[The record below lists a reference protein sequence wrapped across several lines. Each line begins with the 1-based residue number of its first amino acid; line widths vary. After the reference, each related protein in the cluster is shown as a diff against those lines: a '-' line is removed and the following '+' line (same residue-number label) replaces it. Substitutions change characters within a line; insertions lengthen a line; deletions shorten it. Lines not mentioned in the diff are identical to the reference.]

1 MSDPNNSGD
10 KAAPSDKTA
19 IISGGVGGAAAGSIS
34 GQVGGRSQPADKTMM
49 AVGGKAPAKV
59 EVEIDM
65 LEPAPQSSGA
75 SDKTVAPVVARGTK
89 PSNPPPAAPP
99 PAGNGAGGGSGLL
112 QTGPSR
118 QEVSEVTQLF
128 GPGQQPRPGVTINQ
142 YELIRELGAGGMG
155 TVYLARDLKL
165 GRKVAIKI
173 LQSHHP
179 ELTQRF
185 IIEARA
191 TARCSHENIVIIYE
205 VGEHG
210 GQPYMVLEFLQGT
223 VLTELVSGGK
233 RLPAARAVELMVPV
247 VKALSVAHEQ
257 GIVHRDLKPDNIFV
271 TDLGTVKVLDFGIA
285 KVRDQADKPVGQS
298 AGAIRLPTAAE
309 LGPDTGNTNLTRQG
323 VIMGTMKYMSPEQWG
338 IGVEIDHRTDIWAT
352 GVILFR
358 LLAGK
363 HPLAP
368 LQGNQLVVTAML
380 DKPMPKLRDAVNDV
394 PQALCDVVDKCLL
407 KDKEL
412 RWKDARELLR
422 ALEPFMPGRFQT
434 MNLAFDESPYA
445 GLSSFQESDAARFFG
460 RTREIAAAVNRI
472 RERPVMGVV
481 GPSGVGKS
489 SFVRAGLVP
498 ALKQSGES
506 WESLVIRPGRNPL
519 SAVAAMMTPMVGSTS
534 QTVQDDLKEQAAIA
548 ARLAREP
555 GHMGQVLRSRAK
567 RSGTK
572 ILLFVDQFEELY
584 TLVPDAAERA
594 AFTACLA
601 GAADDAS
608 APVRVVLSL
617 RSDFLDRVG
626 EDPQLMGEVMQG
638 LFFLTPP
645 NRDGLRDALVQPAE
659 MAGYQF
665 ENPVMVEEMLSH
677 LETTPGALP
686 LLQFAATKLWEN
698 KDSGRKLLTQNAY
711 NAMGGIGGALA
722 SHADSVLAELNP
734 TSQALARAVCLRL
747 ITPERTRAIVSLA
760 ELQELSPQPGDVQ
773 RLVDH
778 LVAARLLVSQTA
790 ADGSAQGSTVEIV
803 HESLIHSWPAL
814 RRWLDETQEDA
825 QFIEQ
830 LRVAAKQWHGK
841 GRDRGM
847 LWRGETADE
856 AIRWARRHQ
865 GTLPET
871 QRAFL
876 AEVINESTAAERRRR
891 TITIGVVAFLTVLLV
906 AAAMALFTIRQSEKK
921 ASKNAIVAK
930 KNASL
935 AEEQAK
941 LAKAS
946 EAEAKLALASAEE
959 KERQRLEE
967 EKGRL
972 AAVKEATK
980 AGIQLEMT
988 YEELVGKKAELEVA
1002 LGESEK
1008 AREDAKEAQKDAE
1021 RNEAV
1026 AVQAKRVA
1034 EAAEAEAT
1042 SSKAEIERLLAK
1054 EKQRVKE
1061 LEEQIGQMI
1070 ETLK

>member
-1 MSDPNNSGD
+1 MSDANRDGD

-19 IISGGVGGAAAGSIS
+19 IISGGVGGAAAGQIS
-34 GQVGGRSQPADKTMM
+34 GSVGARSQPADRTVV

-59 EVEIDM
+59 EVDVAS
-65 LEPAPQSSGA
+65 LEAPTIAPASAAAG
-75 SDKTVAPVVARGTK
+75 TAPVVARGTK
-89 PSNPPPAAPP
+89 PSSPPPAAPAP
-99 PAGNGAGGGSGLL
+99 GTGAGGGSGLL
-112 QTGPSR
+112 STASR
-118 QEVSEVTQLF
+118 PEVSEVTQLF
-128 GPGQQPRPGVTINQ
+128 GPGAQPRPGMTINQ

-205 VGEHG
+205 VGEHS
-210 GQPYMVLEFLQGT
+210 GQPYMVLEFLQGS

-233 RLPAARAVELMVPV
+233 RLPPARAVELMVPV
-247 VKALSVAHEQ
+247 VKALAVAHEQ

-271 TDLGTVKVLDFGIA
+271 TDQGTVKVLDFGIA
-285 KVRDQADKPVGQS
+285 KVRDQADKPAASG
-298 AGAIRLPTAAE
+298 GAIRLPTAAE

-380 DKPMPKLRDAVNDV
+380 DKPMPKLRDAAADV
-394 PQALCDVVDKCLL
+394 PQALCDVVDRCLM
-407 KDKEL
+407 KDKEQ

-422 ALEPFMPGRFQT
+422 ALEPFMPGRFATQQ
-434 MNLAFDESPYA
+434 LAFDESPYA

-460 RTREIAAAVNRI
+460 RSREIAAAVNRI

-506 WESLVIRPGRNPL
+506 WECFVIRPGRSPL

-534 QTVQDDLKEQAAIA
+534 QTVQDDLKEQAALA
-548 ARLAREP
+548 TRLGREP

-601 GAADDAS
+601 GAADDSS

-722 SHADSVLAELNP
+722 SHADSVLAELSP
-734 TSQALARAVCLRL
+734 QSQALARSVCLRL

-790 ADGSAQGSTVEIV
+790 SDGSAQGSTVEIV

-830 LRVAAKQWHGK
+830 LRVASKQWHAK
-841 GRDRGM
+841 GRDAGM

-876 AEVINESTAAERRRR
+876 AEVINASTAAERRRR
-891 TITIGVVAFLTVLLV
+891 GITIGVVTFLTLLLV
-906 AAAMALFTIRQSEKK
+906 AAAFALFTIRRSEKK
-921 ASKNAIVAK
+921 ASQNAIVAK
-930 KNASL
+930 KNATL
-935 AEEQAK
+935 AEEQAR
-941 LAKAS
+941 LAKAA
-946 EAEAKLALASAEE
+946 EAEAKKALALAEE
-959 KERQRLEE
+959 KERLRLEE

-988 YEELVGKKAELEVA
+988 YEELVAKKAELEVA
-1002 LGESEK
+1002 FGESEK
-1008 AREDAKEAQKDAE
+1008 AREEAKEAQKDAE

-1042 SSKAEIERLLAK
+1042 SAKSEIERLLEK
-1054 EKQRVKE
+1054 ERQRVKE

>member
-1 MSDPNNSGD
+1 MLVDGPSNPPAGT
-10 KAAPSDKTA
+10 AP
-19 IISGGVGGAAAGSIS
+19 I
-34 GQVGGRSQPADKTMM
+34 
-49 AVGGKAPAKV
+49 
-59 EVEIDM
+59 
-65 LEPAPQSSGA
+65 
-75 SDKTVAPVVARGTK
+75 VARGTK
-89 PSNPPPAAPP
+89 PSTPPPSAT
-99 PAGNGAGGGSGLL
+99 GAGGSSGLL
-112 QTGPSR
+112 QTNQRS
-118 QEVSEVTQLF
+118 EVSEVTQLW
-128 GPGQQPRPGVTINQ
+128 GPGNAPRPGMTINQ
-142 YELIRELGAGGMG
+142 YELIREIGAGGMG

-173 LQSHHP
+173 LQSSHP

-210 GQPYMVLEFLQGT
+210 GQPYMVLEFLQGS

-233 RLPAARAVELMVPV
+233 RLPPARAVELMVPV
-247 VKALSVAHEQ
+247 VKALVVAHEQ

-271 TDLGTVKVLDFGIA
+271 TDAGTIKVLDFGIA
-285 KVRDQADKPVGQS
+285 KVRDQADKPVNVSSG
-298 AGAIRLPTAAE
+298 GGIRLPTAAE
-309 LGPDTGNTNLTRQG
+309 LGEGNTNLTRQG

-380 DKPMPKLRDAVNDV
+380 DKPMPRLREAVSDV
-394 PQALCDVVDKCLL
+394 PAGLADVVDRCLM

-422 ALEPFMPGRFQT
+422 ALEPFLPGRFST
-434 MNLAFDESPYA
+434 MQLQIDESPYA

-460 RTREIAAAVNRI
+460 RSREIAAAVNRV
-472 RERPVMGVV
+472 RDRPVLGVV

-498 ALKQSGES
+498 ALKASGES
-506 WESLVIRPGRNPL
+506 WECFVIRPGRSPL
-519 SAVAAMMTPMVGSTS
+519 AAVAAMMTPMVGSTS
-534 QTVQDDLKEQAAIA
+534 QTVVDDLKEQAALA
-548 ARLAREP
+548 KRLTKEP

-572 ILLFVDQFEELY
+572 IMLFVDQFEELY

-601 GAADDAS
+601 GAADDSS

-711 NAMGGIGGALA
+711 NAMGGIAGALA
-722 SHADSVLAELNP
+722 SHADSVLSELSP
-734 TSQALARAVCLRL
+734 QSQALARQLMLRL

-778 LVAARLLVSQTA
+778 LVTARLLVSQTA

-803 HESLIHSWPAL
+803 HESLIHSWPTL

-825 QFIEQ
+825 QFVEQ

-841 GRDRGM
+841 GRDAGM

-865 GTLPET
+865 GALPET

-876 AEVINESTAAERRRR
+876 AAVISASTAAERRRR
-891 TITIGVVAFLTVLLV
+891 GVTIGVVTFLTLLLV
-906 AAAMALFTIRQSEKK
+906 AAAFALFTIRKSEQK
-921 ASKNAIVAK
+921 AGKNAIVAK
-930 KNASL
+930 KNAVI

-941 LAKAS
+941 LARA
-946 EAEAKLALASAEE
+946 AEADAKKSLAIAED

-967 EKGRL
+967 EKARL

-980 AGIQLEMT
+980 TGIQLEMT
-988 YEELVGKKAELEVA
+988 YDELIEKKAALEIA
-1002 LGESEK
+1002 LADSTQSE
-1008 AREDAKEAQKDAE
+1008 ARAKEAKERAE
-1021 RNEAV
+1021 RNEAE

-1034 EAAEAEAT
+1034 ELAEDAATKARAET
-1042 SSKAEIERLLAK
+1042 QSLLEKERK
-1054 EKQRVKE
+1054 RVAE

>member
-1 MSDPNNSGD
+1 M
-10 KAAPSDKTA
+10 
-19 IISGGVGGAAAGSIS
+19 
-34 GQVGGRSQPADKTMM
+34 
-49 AVGGKAPAKV
+49 
-59 EVEIDM
+59 
-65 LEPAPQSSGA
+65 
-75 SDKTVAPVVARGTK
+75 
-89 PSNPPPAAPP
+89 
-99 PAGNGAGGGSGLL
+99 
-112 QTGPSR
+112 
-118 QEVSEVTQLF
+118 
-128 GPGQQPRPGVTINQ
+128 TINQ

-205 VGEHG
+205 VGEHS
-210 GQPYMVLEFLQGT
+210 GQPYMVLEYLQGS

-233 RLPAARAVELMVPV
+233 RLPPARAVELMAPV
-247 VKALSVAHEQ
+247 VKALAVAHEQ

-271 TDLGTVKVLDFGIA
+271 TDQGTVKVLDFGIA
-285 KVRDQADKPVGQS
+285 KVRDQADKPVGS
-298 AGAIRLPTAAE
+298 GGAIRLPTAAE

-380 DKPMPKLRDAVNDV
+380 DKPMPKLRDAVSDV
-394 PQALCDVVDKCLL
+394 PQGLCDVVDRCLM

-422 ALEPFMPGRFQT
+422 ALEPFLPGRYSTVQ
-434 MNLAFDESPYA
+434 LAFDESPYA

-460 RTREIAAAVNRI
+460 RSREIAAAVNRI
-472 RERPVMGVV
+472 RERPVMGVI

-548 ARLAREP
+548 QRLAREP

-584 TLVPDAAERA
+584 TLVPDPAERA

-722 SHADSVLAELNP
+722 SHADSVLAELSP
-734 TSQALARAVCLRL
+734 QSQALARSVCLRL

-778 LVAARLLVSQTA
+778 LTQARLLVSQTA

-803 HESLIHSWPAL
+803 HESLIHSWPTL

-830 LRVAAKQWHGK
+830 LRVAAKQWHAK
-841 GRDRGM
+841 GRDAGM

-876 AEVINESTAAERRRR
+876 SEVINASTAAERRRR
-891 TITIGVVAFLTVLLV
+891 TITVGVVAFLTVLLV

-930 KNASL
+930 KNAVL
-935 AEEQAK
+935 AEEQARA
-941 LAKAS
+941 AKAA
-946 EAEAKLALASAEE
+946 EAEAKNALAIAEE

-988 YEELVGKKAELEVA
+988 YEELIQKKAELEVA

-1034 EAAEAEAT
+1034 EAAEEEAT
-1042 SSKAEIERLLAK
+1042 TAKEEVERLLQK
-1054 EKQRVKE
+1054 ERKRVKE

>member
-1 MSDPNNSGD
+1 MSEPNQSNGSKPSDP
-10 KAAPSDKTA
+10 TVV
-19 IISGGVGGAAAGSIS
+19 ISGSAGGKDLGPGRSGGAE
-34 GQVGGRSQPADKTMM
+34 KTVV
-49 AVGGKAPAKV
+49 AVGGLGSNV
-59 EVEIDM
+59 EVD
-65 LEPAPQSSGA
+65 SSLRVPPNG
-75 SDKTVAPVVARGTK
+75 SGTVPTPIVARGTK
-89 PSNPPPAAPP
+89 PSNPAPTREHTP
-99 PAGNGAGGGSGLL
+99 SP
-112 QTGPSR
+112 GPRS
-118 QEVSEVTQLF
+118 EVSEVTALW
-128 GPGQQPRPGVTINQ
+128 GPGQAPRPGLSINQ
-142 YELIRELGAGGMG
+142 YELIREIGAGGMG
-155 TVYLARDLKL
+155 TVFLARDLKL
-165 GRKVAIKI
+165 GRKVAIKV
-173 LQSHHP
+173 LNSHHP

-233 RLPAARAVELMVPV
+233 RLPPARAVELMVPV
-247 VKALSVAHEQ
+247 VKALAVAHEQ

-271 TDLGTVKVLDFGIA
+271 TDQGTIKVLDFGIA
-285 KVRDQADKPVGQS
+285 KVRDQADKPASQAS
-298 AGAIRLPTAAE
+298 AAAIRVPSAAE
-309 LGPDTGNTNLTRQG
+309 LGEGNTNLTRQG

-338 IGVEIDHRTDIWAT
+338 IGVEIDHRTDIWAV

-380 DKPMPKLRDAVNDV
+380 DKAMPKLREAVSDL
-394 PQALCDVVDKCLL
+394 PQGLCDVVDRCLM
-407 KDKEL
+407 KNKEL
-412 RWKDARELLR
+412 RFKDARELMR
-422 ALEPFMPGRFQT
+422 ALEPYLPGRFSTVQ
-434 MNLAFDESPYA
+434 LELDESPYA
-445 GLSSFQESDAARFFG
+445 GLSSFQESDASRFFG
-460 RTREIAAAVNRI
+460 RSREIAAAVNKI
-472 RERPVMGVV
+472 RDRPVMGVI

-498 ALKQSGES
+498 ALKGSGEA
-506 WESLVIRPGRNPL
+506 WETLVIRPGRSPL
-519 SAVAAMMTPMVGSTS
+519 AAVAAMMTPMVGTTS
-534 QTVQDDLKEQAAIA
+534 KTVTDDLAEHAAIA
-548 ARLAREP
+548 KKLAAEP

-638 LFFLTPP
+638 LYFLTPP

-659 MAGYQF
+659 MAGYHF

-686 LLQFAATKLWEN
+686 LLQFAATKLWDAR
-698 KDSGRKLLTQNAY
+698 DSGRKLLTQAAY
-711 NAMGGIGGALA
+711 NAMGGIAGALA
-722 SHADSVLAELNP
+722 SHADQVLAELAGA
-734 TSQALARAVCLRL
+734 SQGLARQVFLRL

-760 ELQELSPQPGDVQ
+760 ELQELAPGTGDIQ

-778 LVAARLLVSQTA
+778 LVAARLLVSNTA

-825 QFIEQ
+825 QFVEQ
-830 LRVAAKQWHGK
+830 LRVAARQWHAK
-841 GRDRGM
+841 GRDSGM
-847 LWRGETADE
+847 LWTGETADE

-865 GTLPET
+865 GPLPET

-876 AEVINESTAAERRRR
+876 AEVISASTRNERRRR
-891 TITIGVVAFLTVLLV
+891 TVTIGVVSFLTLLLV
-906 AAAMALFTIRQSEKK
+906 AAAFALFTINRSQRMAEKNHRIASRSAVIAKQQAEK
-921 ASKNAIVAK
+921 AKVAEDD
-930 KNASL
+930 ARRSL
-935 AEEQAK
+935 AA
-941 LAKAS
+941 
-946 EAEAKLALASAEE
+946 AEE
-959 KERQRLEE
+959 KERQRL
-967 EKGRL
+967 
-972 AAVKEATK
+972 
-980 AGIQLEMT
+980 
-988 YEELVGKKAELEVA
+988 
-1002 LGESEK
+1002 
-1008 AREDAKEAQKDAE
+1008 
-1021 RNEAV
+1021 
-1026 AVQAKRVA
+1026 VA
-1034 EAAEAEAT
+1034 EAAAVESENARKEAEHERAKAGEQLNMT
-1042 SSKAEIERLLAK
+1042 YADLQTALVLSEEAETRAKEARVAAEKNASEALAAKRAAEKSEDAAVTAKAEVDRLLAA
-1054 EKQRVKE
+1054 ERERVRK

-1070 ETLK
+1070 ETLN